1 MTPAATGRPR
11 PAAPATRGPLIG
23 VLLLVLSMWT
33 LSCLDASGKW
43 VMNAGVP
50 LLLLS
55 WFRYAVHL
63 VLVLALVLPARGLGV
78 LRSVRPREQLVRG
91 ASMFLATLMFFTTLS
106 YIPRPRPP
114 PSTSSRRCWCCRLR
128 PGS

>member
-1 MTPAATGRPR
+1 
-11 PAAPATRGPLIG
+11 
-23 VLLLVLSMWT
+23 
-33 LSCLDASGKW
+33 
-43 VMNAGVP
+43 MNAGVP

-63 VLVLALVLPARGLGV
+63 VLVLAWCCRRAAWA

>member
-11 PAAPATRGPLIG
+11 PPRRHPRTVDRRAAAGP
-23 VLLLVLSMWT
+23 VHVDAVLS
-33 LSCLDASGKW
+33 GRQRQW

-63 VLVLALVLPARGLGV
+63 VLVLALVLPARGWACCA
-78 LRSVRPREQLVRG
+78 RAREQLVRG
-91 ASMFLATLMFFTTLS
+91 ASMF
-106 YIPRPRPP
+106 RPR
-114 PSTSSRRCWCCRLR
+114 SCSSPR
-128 PGS
+128 

>member
-63 VLVLALVLPARGLGV
+63 VLVLALVLPARGWACCAACGRASSWCAAPRCSWPRSCSS
-78 LRSVRPREQLVRG
+78 LR
-91 ASMFLATLMFFTTLS
+91 
-106 YIPRPRPP
+106 
-114 PSTSSRRCWCCRLR
+114 
-128 PGS
+128 

>member
-1 MTPAATGRPR
+1 M
-11 PAAPATRGPLIG
+11 
-23 VLLLVLSMWT
+23 LLLVLSMWT

-114 PSTSSRRCWCCRLR
+114 PSTSWRRCWCCRLR

>member
-11 PAAPATRGPLIG
+11 PAPATRGPLIG

-78 LRSVRPREQLVRG
+78 LRSVRRASSWCAAPRC
-91 ASMFLATLMFFTTLS
+91 SW
-106 YIPRPRPP
+106 PRSCSSPR
-114 PSTSSRRCWCCRLR
+114 
-128 PGS
+128 

>member
-11 PAAPATRGPLIG
+11 PPPATRGPLIG

-63 VLVLALVLPARGLGV
+63 VLVLALVLARGL
-78 LRSVRPREQLVRG
+78 LRSGG
-91 ASMFLATLMFFTTLS
+91 ASSWCAA
-106 YIPRPRPP
+106 PRCSWPR
-114 PSTSSRRCWCCRLR
+114 SCSSLR
-128 PGS
+128 